1 MGLDAIEITKPLED
15 AFDIRIE
22 DTDVE
27 KISTPRD
34 LIELVMSKVAHA
46 DAAECLTQRAF
57 NLLRAA
63 LLVQLPLKRRDIA
76 PQVRMADLVP
86 RTDRRSLLE
95 CLAAGLETPPMPSL
109 VRPKGLVDLLVVWCI
124 ALGVAIAV
132 FLFRHG
138 LWQHRGALVFT
149 AVFAAVGMGY
159 LAAAATRA
167 LRSEFPP
174 QVATVG
180 DLARWIVAH
189 KTDLAGST
197 PGKWTREQVAA
208 RVREVVIEQ
217 LDCAETYR
225 EDASFIQ
232 DLDMDKW

>member
-1 MGLDAIEITKPLED
+1 
-15 AFDIRIE
+15 
-22 DTDVE
+22 
-27 KISTPRD
+27 
-34 LIELVMSKVAHA
+34 
-46 DAAECLTQRAF
+46 
-57 NLLRAA
+57 
-63 LLVQLPLKRRDIA
+63 
-76 PQVRMADLVP
+76 
-86 RTDRRSLLE
+86 
-95 CLAAGLETPPMPSL
+95 
-109 VRPKGLVDLLVVWCI
+109 
-124 ALGVAIAV
+124 
-132 FLFRHG
+132 
-138 LWQHRGALVFT
+138 
-149 AVFAAVGMGY
+149 MGY